1 MNDIVK
7 STDIF
12 YDETGSMIKEYRN
25 ILEELDNLD
34 FDNFS

>member
-7 STDIF
+7 STDTF
-12 YDETGSMIKEYRN
+12 YDEIGSMIKEYKN
-25 ILEELDNLD
+25 ILKELDNLD